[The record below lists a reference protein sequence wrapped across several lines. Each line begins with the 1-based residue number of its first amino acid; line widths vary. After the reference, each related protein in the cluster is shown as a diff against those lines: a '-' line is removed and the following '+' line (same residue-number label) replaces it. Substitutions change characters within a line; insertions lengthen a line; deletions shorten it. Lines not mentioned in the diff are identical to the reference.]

1 MTLNIDPSL
10 TITQYYPP
18 WCYNVDRMRNNNNI
32 TLRTS
37 DDIGKYSGNFK
48 KWWCYH
54 TSTIANSYTSPSN
67 ITITIHTTNTNTSYT
82 TDNNTTQTS
91 TNTNATT
98 TTYVDTSTTK
108 NNNMHG
114 IDITTNIINN
124 TSHDPI
130 AIARN
135 IGNTY
140 TSRMMINT
148 NHNIVCTINIPM
160 AWTIILTRYRN
171 LANTIHINRTVIIN
185 CNITIRIADGM
196 TIYITTIITMNIT
209 TTNRITITINQAT
222 TMSQK

>member
-1 MTLNIDPSL
+1 MPLVRISLILPITATIHITGNTNITIHRTSSLSITIAATMTLNIDPSL

-108 NNNMHG
+108 K
-114 IDITTNIINN
+114 IICMVLILQL
-124 TSHDPI
+124 TS
-130 AIARN
+130 
-135 IGNTY
+135 
-140 TSRMMINT
+140 
-148 NHNIVCTINIPM
+148 
-160 AWTIILTRYRN
+160 
-171 LANTIHINRTVIIN
+171 
-185 CNITIRIADGM
+185 
-196 TIYITTIITMNIT
+196 
-209 TTNRITITINQAT
+209 
-222 TMSQK
+222 